1 MNTITKTL
9 RIAVLTLVAGASAAY
24 SVVPANAG
32 LERAMSPVA
41 EGGTVY
47 RSTPTSLLRPV
58 ARRCVTLDSFGSAR
72 SNCHA

>member
-47 RSTPTSLLRPV
+47 RSAPASMV
-58 ARRCVTLDSFGSAR
+58 HQSARRCATLDSFGSVRGSCQA
-72 SNCHA
+72 